1 METVII
7 PRAQFKELEQENKVL
22 KQEVETLRNT
32 KLYKRLLDCLENVKK
47 KEYTR
52 KDLGI

>member
-1 METVII
+1 MEVVNMNE
-7 PRAQFKELEQENKVL
+7 FMELKLENEKL
-22 KQEVETLRNT
+22 RCEVKTLRNT
-32 KLYKRLLDCLENVKK
+32 KLYQRLLDCLENLKK

>member
-1 METVII
+1 METITI
-7 PRAQFKELEQENKVL
+7 PKERYDNLL
-22 KQEVETLRNT
+22 QEVETLRNST
-32 KLYKRLLDCLENVKK
+32 LYKRLLECLENLKK

>member
-1 METVII
+1 METITM
-7 PRAQFKELEQENKVL
+7 PKEQFKALELENKKL
-22 KQEVETLRNT
+22 KHEVEILRNT
-32 KLYKRLLDCLENVKK
+32 GLYKRLLESLENLKK

>member
-1 METVII
+1 METITI
-7 PRAQFKELEQENKVL
+7 PKVEFEQMAQDNQKLKEEIGF
-22 KQEVETLRNT
+22 LRNT
-32 KLYKRLLDCLENVKK
+32 RLYKRLLECLENLKS

>member
-1 METVII
+1 METVS
-7 PRAQFKELEQENKVL
+7 RAEFEELQLENKRL
-22 KQEVETLRNT
+22 KNEVKTLRNT
-32 KLYKRLLDCLENVKK
+32 KLYKRLLECLGNLTK